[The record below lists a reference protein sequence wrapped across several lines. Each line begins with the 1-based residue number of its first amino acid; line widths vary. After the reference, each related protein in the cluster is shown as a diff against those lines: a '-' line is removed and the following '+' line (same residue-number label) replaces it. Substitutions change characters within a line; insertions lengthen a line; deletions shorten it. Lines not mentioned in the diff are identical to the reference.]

1 MIAIGIAH
9 AAWMPDRR
17 ASLERLLEKLPADTY
32 VQKSETPEHSW
43 GWARRLWT
51 WAAEQDEREGVE
63 ATVLLNDDLEICDDF
78 PNVVAAMV
86 REVPGEILS
95 LHAQGPAALE
105 LCRAGQ
111 PWARAYQ
118 LTGPA
123 YVFQRGHARALLR
136 YWNTTPDLQN
146 AAEINEDNVASQWA
160 WANQK
165 PMWLALPAPVK
176 HIAAIRSTLG
186 YDHHALRVTS
196 VPWLEHPGVDLRDRA
211 RWRPR
216 PSRDLTPWIEN
227 PWFRVGEMER
237 RRRARVF
244 PVARAEE
251 RLVILTPTRG
261 SVTDDHAE
269 KFGELVAQCVSRG
282 IAVSRQRRSMPG
294 LLIQARN
301 ALMGDVLG
309 DPQPPTHYLCLD
321 GDTYA
326 SPALVFEAMARPE
339 DLIAR
344 AYPAREPSYEK
355 LAERVSEGARG
366 AELLRR
372 AAARFNV
379 ALEFRDGRPSW
390 SEDGRLVRAKHLGFG
405 WVLLRAQALRDF
417 LAWVTDAP
425 KRDARAFFERT
436 SGQDSETRV
445 AELARLLSSYTP
457 GESVD
462 WAGRRL
468 IHAFTPRAVGSDGRT
483 AGEDVSFFS
492 LWRQWGGVVWV
503 DPWEPVGNGSQYG
516 AYIDYMRE
524 TFGGSPHD
532 LGLSLQR
539 APEPR
544 HNGAARA

>member
-9 AAWMPDRR
+9 AAWMPDRK

-63 ATVLLNDDLEICDDF
+63 ATVLLNDDLEICEDF
-78 PNVVAAMV
+78 ASVVAAMV

-105 LCRAGQ
+105 LCRSGQ

-136 YWNTTPDLQN
+136 YWNTTPDLQS

-196 VPWLEHPGVDLRDRA
+196 VPWLEHPGVEMRSREH
-211 RWRPR
+211 WRVR

-244 PVARAEE
+244 PAARAEE

-282 IAVSRQRRSMPG
+282 VAVSRQRRSMPG

-321 GDTYA
+321 GDTHA
-326 SPALVFEAMARPE
+326 SPSLVFEAMARSE

-344 AYPAREPSYEK
+344 AYPSREPSYEK

-405 WVLLRAQALRDF
+405 WVLFRAQALRDF
-417 LAWVTDAP
+417 LTWVADAP
-425 KRDARAFFERT
+425 KRDARAFVERT
-436 SGQDSETRV
+436 SGEDNETRA
-445 AELARLLSSYTP
+445 AELARLLGSYTP

-492 LWRQWGGVVWV
+492 LWRAWGGVVWV
-503 DPWEPVGNGSQYG
+503 DPWEAVGNGSQYG

-539 APEPR
+539 AAEPR
-544 HNGAARA
+544 HNGAAQP